1 MPVILS
7 VRRVFLLCLRRNL
20 RFAQVGAP
28 VAAAMSEAKNP
39 FQFALWRSELIVTAD
54 GRFMPRSGA
63 RRLMPTGSTLLV
75 GKKESGRMIKISF
88 SP

>member
-20 RFAQVGAP
+20 RFAPVDAP
-28 VAAAMSEAKNP
+28 V
-39 FQFALWRSELIVTAD
+39 ELIVTAD
-54 GRFMPRSGA
+54 GRFKPRSGA
-63 RRLMPTGSTLLV
+63 RRLMPAGSTLLV